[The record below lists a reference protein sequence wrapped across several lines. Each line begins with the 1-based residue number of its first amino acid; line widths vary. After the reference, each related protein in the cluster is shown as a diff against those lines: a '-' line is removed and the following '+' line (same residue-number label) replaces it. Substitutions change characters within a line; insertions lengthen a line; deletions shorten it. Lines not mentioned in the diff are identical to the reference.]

1 MGSDVIRK
9 LEEEQG
15 VVEAPAMDLP
25 ESHILQEIW
34 KVVEYPDSSHLAKVF
49 ACSSVTVIFL
59 STVLFVI
66 ETLPALRG
74 QQSIYMENNS
84 NNTNTTSWQSEQG
97 GNLTAETSGFLV
109 TRENAHAKAHW
120 LSLTNTVIIIWF
132 TSEFLIRL
140 VACPDKLLFW
150 TNLTNLIDISSVLPY
165 YIEKSIDRVIGPV
178 RVFRVLRILKLSRH
192 SAGMQLVGR
201 TFLATFP
208 DLLMAG
214 GLLAVLVLIY
224 SSLIYYAESSIP
236 GTKFQSIPHAAWWA
250 VVTLTTVGYGDMA
263 PKTVVGRLVG
273 SLTLLSGTLVL
284 SLPLPSVV
292 ANFTY
297 FLNVEQL
304 KKQMKEAKQK
314 QKEKQLEEDKENEER
329 S

>member
-1 MGSDVIRK
+1 M
-9 LEEEQG
+9 EQG

-66 ETLPALRG
+66 ETLPALSEP
-74 QQSIYMENNS
+74 QLTYVKNNS
-84 NNTNTTSWQSEQG
+84 NNTNATIWQSEQG
-97 GNLTAETSGFLV
+97 SNSTAGFLV
-109 TRENAHAKAHW
+109 TRENAHAHW
-120 LSLTNTVIIIWF
+120 LSVTNTVIIIWF

-150 TNLTNLIDISSVLPY
+150 TNLTNLIDISSVLPF
-165 YIEKSIDRVIGPV
+165 YIEQSSNRVIGPV

-192 SAGMQLVGR
+192 SAGIKLVAR
-201 TFLATFP
+201 TFMATFP

-224 SSLIYYAESSIP
+224 SSLLYYAESSIP
-236 GTKFQSIPHAAWWA
+236 GTKFQ
-250 VVTLTTVGYGDMA
+250 VG
-263 PKTVVGRLVG
+263 
-273 SLTLLSGTLVL
+273 LS
-284 SLPLPSVV
+284 
-292 ANFTY
+292 
-297 FLNVEQL
+297 
-304 KKQMKEAKQK
+304 K
-314 QKEKQLEEDKENEER
+314 
-329 S
+329 